1 MGPSQT
7 AADRAVPA
15 VVRAVLAAVRA
26 VLARVVLAAVRVVL
40 VTARVVLVTARL
52 VLVAVLAV
60 LVAALVVLVTVWV
73 VLAAVRAVLVA
84 VRVVPAADLV
94 LVTVRVV
101 PAAARV
107 VLVTVGAETSK
118 EMPGDKVRFSGRS
131 LDSAGSPSSRP
142 RHHPAGVHGPLQ
154 EAVLRGSAEEVR
166 LFLNSSSSSDVNAKD
181 AVGRTA
187 LMLAVEAD
195 SPEVIDLLLKHG
207 AEPNEGNAF
216 GTSALYQAVCARRL
230 RCAER
235 LLLGGALVN
244 AHSLRQRHAPLHA
257 ACADGDARLVALLL
271 SFGADADVLDYRH
284 RTPLHAAAA
293 GGFCDCL
300 ALLEADAALSAA
312 DLRLLLRE
320 RPAAVQQLLDGGVQP
335 GDGGVLLVGY
345 KPLRDIGGAERPF
358 EAELVTELQRS
369 GRWDLLG
376 HPAVELLLELTR
388 QDRYFVYHTAAKI
401 LWCVVFLASLLGA
414 MVVDLYRVGSDIP
427 RLEVALKGV
436 LVTLNVFQLLFLVVK
451 CAVIGGG
458 FFLSGRRWPVLVKTV
473 LIFVVVFLRSEP
485 EKRLVYAFSVL
496 MAFFEFTMALESIS
510 VWKTTRAISSLLH
523 VTRSIA
529 EYLLVYSP
537 VLIGFSVAFSVM
549 FGSGDVPGSNL
560 FHGHFLAINM
570 AAMVLG
576 EVDVM
581 EAEKHTPQ
589 SGLGYALSTLVFL
602 MFVVL
607 VPIVMLNL
615 LLALTISDTTKFL
628 SKGGAEFLQ
637 NLANRTAWNQQ
648 AAFMVDGWV
657 HKLKR
662 LMPEWLF
669 RHVARYSLQ
678 LKWQSV
684 LPRPAAAVRATPHI
698 TVDPF
703 ARGGKKVRAF
713 VAGYS
718 RRFRV
723 RSELRQS
730 LDAIVQAR
738 RPAEPVVPPV
748 TTGLDAEDDDV
759 CESGLGSVGTGT
771 LLGSCEEL
779 CQSTSGVLRSTVS
792 SRLLSERRPLSVQ
805 RRYSRAPLTHTVSSA
820 GRSGR
825 AGRTAS
831 SPVAHLGEQ
840 LAGIRD
846 VLQRQQ
852 AALERQQDVE
862 NSMLERLRQMED
874 VMSKMAA
881 AQ

>member
-1 MGPSQT
+1 
-7 AADRAVPA
+7 
-15 VVRAVLAAVRA
+15 
-26 VLARVVLAAVRVVL
+26 
-40 VTARVVLVTARL
+40 
-52 VLVAVLAV
+52 
-60 LVAALVVLVTVWV
+60 
-73 VLAAVRAVLVA
+73 
-84 VRVVPAADLV
+84 
-94 LVTVRVV
+94 
-101 PAAARV
+101 
-107 VLVTVGAETSK
+107 
-118 EMPGDKVRFSGRS
+118 MPGDKVRFSGDRS
-131 LDSAGSPSSRP
+131 LDSAGSPPSRP
-142 RHHPAGVHGPLQ
+142 RHYPAGVHGPLQ

-271 SFGADADVLDYRH
+271 SFGADPDVLDYRH

-300 ALLEADAALSAA
+300 SLLLQSGTRVDVRDLRGLTPLGVARDAVCRSALLEADAALSAA

-345 KPLRDIGGAERPF
+345 KPLRDIGGSERPF

-388 QDRYFVYHTAAKI
+388 QDGYFVYHTAAKI

-703 ARGGKKVRAF
+703 AQGGKKVRAF

-738 RPAEPVVPPV
+738 RPAEPVVPPPA
-748 TTGLDAEDDDV
+748 TGLDAEDDDV

-779 CQSTSGVLRSTVS
+779 CQSTTGVLRSTVS

-805 RRYSRAPLTHTVSSA
+805 RRYSRAPLTHTVSSS
-820 GRSGR
+820 GRGGR

-840 LAGIRD
+840 LAGIRE